1 MSAALEPVSAPRGAV
16 SLPPVDGV
24 LFDIDDTLVATRE
37 AFGHALSQIAR
48 RYLPGVTPERD
59 EELVTAWRADVT
71 DGYGRYTRGETT
83 YREQRMARANDLHA
97 QFGGPVLDDDAYDA
111 WDVVFDAAFRSA
123 WAPHDDAS
131 AVVDELLTAGLVVGA
146 LSNAATAYQVA
157 KLERAGLGDRVPMLV
172 GVDTLGFGKPDPRAF
187 AEACRRLGTDPARTA
202 YVGDDVVLDAI
213 ASSDAGLV
221 GIWLDRPGD
230 RRIPVTDD
238 QAAAVQARITSLDE
252 LPALLGLSA

>member
-1 MSAALEPVSAPRGAV
+1 M

-37 AFGHALSQIAR
+37 AFAHALSLVAR
-48 RYLPGVTPERD
+48 QYLPDVPPERAD
-59 EELVTAWRADVT
+59 ELVLAWRADVN
-71 DGYGRYTRGETT
+71 DQYGAYTRGETT
-83 YREQRMARANDLHA
+83 YRAQRMARANDLHA
-97 QFGGPVLDDDAYDA
+97 AFGGPVLDDDAYEAWDAVFDTGFRDA
-111 WDVVFDAAFRSA
+111 WVA
-123 WAPHDDAS
+123 HDDAS
-131 AVVDELLTAGLVVGA
+131 AVVDELLAAGLVVGA

-187 AEACRRLGTDPARTA
+187 AEACRRLGTEPARTA

-213 ASSDAGLV
+213 ASRDAGLV

-230 RRIPVTDD
+230 RRIPVSHD

-252 LPALLGLSA
+252 LPGLLRISA

>member
-1 MSAALEPVSAPRGAV
+1 M

-37 AFGHALSQIAR
+37 AFAHALSLVAR
-48 RYLPGVTPERD
+48 RYLPDVPPEQD
-59 EELVTAWRADVT
+59 DELVLAWRADVN
-71 DGYGRYTRGETT
+71 DQYGAYTRGETT
-83 YREQRMARANDLHA
+83 YRAQRMARANDLHA
-97 QFGGPVLDDDAYDA
+97 AFGGPVLDDAGYDA
-111 WDVVFDAAFRSA
+111 WDAVFDAGFREA
-123 WAPHDDAS
+123 WVAHDDAS
-131 AVVDELLTAGLVVGA
+131 AVVDKLLTAGMAVGA

-187 AEACRRLGTDPARTA
+187 AEACRRLGTDPTRTA
-202 YVGDDVVLDAI
+202 YVGDDVLLDAI
-213 ASSDAGLV
+213 ASRDAGLV

-252 LPALLGLSA
+252 LPGLLGLSA